1 MPAAVLLLSIILLLG
16 ACDRPEQ
23 DVAFAC
29 PENALQGVFEID
41 QFRVLEECRWF
52 RGVVDGFD
60 SGPDATTEVLVE
72 PAESSLSFLSE
83 ANYNEFE
90 GLLPVVILPDQDLP
104 LPEAGERI
112 AVFGT
117 WVQHADDEWNAIKPV
132 WGIEYPDRGTKVYA
146 APAIEAEESACICWR
161 KSDDDGF
168 EMVLVRSESGEW
180 TFPKGHTEVGETTAQ
195 TAEREALEEAGVS
208 GSVQPSSFTSFLD
221 PEGSVQREVLVAV
234 HLLEVTDQAEP
245 LEPGRDPTWFDADEA
260 AEVLGEGRNQVYV
273 ERLIEVIEKASERLN
288 L

>member
-1 MPAAVLLLSIILLLG
+1 MPAAVLLLSIILVLG

-29 PENALQGVFEID
+29 PDNALQGVFDID

-60 SGPDATTEVLVE
+60 SGPDDTTEVLVE
-72 PAESSLSFLSE
+72 PAEGSLSFLSE

-117 WVQHADDEWNAIKPV
+117 WVQHVENEWNAIKPV
-132 WGIEYPDRGTKVYA
+132 WGIEYPDRGTKAYA
-146 APAIEAEESACICWR
+146 VPATEAESAACICWR
-161 KSDDDGF
+161 KSEDDGF
-168 EMVLVRSESGEW
+168 ELVLVRSESGEW
-180 TFPKGHTEVGETTAQ
+180 SFPKGHTEVGETTAE
-195 TAEREALEEAGVS
+195 TAQREAVEEAGVS
-208 GSVQPSSFTSFLD
+208 GNVQSSSFTSFLD

-234 HLLEVTDQAEP
+234 HLLQVTDETEP
-245 LEPGRDPTWFDADEA
+245 LEPGRDPTWFDAQEA
-260 AEVLGEGRNQVYV
+260 VEALGEGRSEVYV
-273 ERLIEVIEKASERLN
+273 DRLKAVIEKALDRLN